1 MARRALSWYVHLVI
15 AAGGAVAVHSLVS
28 AGYPGRPHEW
38 ILFAVLGVLAG
49 SLTIRIATVE
59 ASISVADTFF
69 IAAAMLFGPAAATAA
84 IALDSLVLSWRKK
97 HPASRVGFNVA
108 APALSLWIASHV
120 FFLLAGIPP
129 LSIAHIAMPPIGP
142 LLAMAGIYFLL
153 NSSFIAF
160 AVALESGKA
169 PVAVWREHF
178 MWLGVGYFAA
188 ASMAFCL
195 TFITQQIGLG
205 AVAVVIPVLITFHLT
220 FRASFGRLEDARR
233 HVTQVDRLYTST
245 IETLAMAID
254 AKDDVTHNHVR
265 RVQAYARALAEALG
279 VNDES
284 TLKAIDAAALLHDTG
299 KLGVPE
305 RILNKPGGLTPS
317 EFEQMKKHVDVGADI
332 LSLVDFPYPV
342 VPIVR
347 CHHENWDGT
356 GYPAGVSGEA
366 IPIGARILSVVDCFD
381 ALTSDR
387 PYRKRLSND
396 AAVAILVERRGR
408 MYDPLVV
415 DMFIKIHGD
424 VHVTE
429 SADEAEREVLQR
441 ISAAKRGVPSEPQED
456 TDSHASAL
464 PVSEE
469 VLAFVSL
476 ARLASGRVSVG
487 DVLALSTNLV
497 KHLVP
502 SATGA
507 WFLRDGEHLVVVD
520 AFGPG
525 AAALRDLRMGFGER
539 VSGWVASHHQ
549 VMVNSDAA
557 IDLREVAGQIDP
569 PLVSCLAVPLASGKA
584 TVGVLALYS
593 QERDGFDENQG
604 RLLQMIVPHVAQ
616 ALASASSPAATLE
629 HTPSGRE
636 LRLVASR

>member
-1 MARRALSWYVHLVI
+1 MARRALSWYVRLVVI
-15 AAGGAVAVHSLVS
+15 AGAGLLAHSMWRIAI
-28 AGYPGRPHEW
+28 AGSPEW
-38 ILFAVLGVLAG
+38 LLFALFGVLTG
-49 SLTIRIATVE
+49 SFTIRISTVE
-59 ASISVADTFF
+59 ACISVADTFF
-69 IAAAMLFGPAAATAA
+69 IAAAVLFGPAAATMAL
-84 IALDSLVLSWRKK
+84 ALDTLVLSWRKK
-97 HPASRVGFNVA
+97 HPPLRIAFNVA
-108 APALSLWIASHV
+108 APAFSLWVAAQA
-120 FFLLAGIPP
+120 FFLLARIAP
-129 LSIAHIAMPPIGP
+129 LSSGHLAVPPVGP
-142 LLAMAGIYFLL
+142 LLAFAGLYFLL
-153 NSSFIAF
+153 NSSLIAV
-160 AVALESGKA
+160 AVALESGK
-169 PVAVWREHF
+169 PPLAVWREHF

-195 TFITQQIGLG
+195 TFITQQLGLG
-205 AVAVVIPVLITFHLT
+205 AIAIVLPVLIVFHLT
-220 FRASFGRLEDARR
+220 FRASFGRLDDARR
-233 HVTQVDRLYTST
+233 HVTEVDRLYTST

-317 EFEQMKKHVDVGADI
+317 EFEQMKRHVDVGADI

-387 PYRKRLSND
+387 PYRKALTNE
-396 AAVAILVERRGR
+396 AAIAILVERRGK
-408 MYDPLVV
+408 MYDPQAV
-415 DMFIKIHGD
+415 DTFIRIHAD
-424 VHVTE
+424 VHVVESVDETE
-429 SADEAEREVLQR
+429 RQILDR
-441 ISAAKRGVPSEPQED
+441 ISASKHVPPSEAADDAD
-456 TDSHASAL
+456 TNGAS
-464 PVSEE
+464 PVSDD

-497 KHLVP
+497 RNLVP
-502 SATGA
+502 AATGA
-507 WFLRDGEHLVVVD
+507 WFLKEGEDLV
-520 AFGPG
+520 AIETFGPS
-525 AAALRDLRMGFGER
+525 AAAIRGMKIGMGER
-539 VSGWVASHHQ
+539 VSGWVASHRQ
-549 VMVNSDAA
+549 VMVNANAMLDLGDTASDAEPA
-557 IDLREVAGQIDP
+557 
-569 PLVSCLAVPLASGKA
+569 LVSCLAVPISTGRVA
-584 TVGVLALYS
+584 TGVLALYS
-593 QERDGFDENQG
+593 SVDNAFDENQG